1 MKRKSG
7 MKALG
12 LGLIAYAIALL
23 VSLELL
29 KRGIA
34 DDNLRIG
41 VALLPVIPMVAIAWT
56 ILNHLRR
63 MDELQ
68 RIIQLQSIAA
78 ALAGTAIITFGYSF
92 LENIGYPRLSMF
104 VVWPIMAV
112 FWFIAQLFASRRYK

>member
-12 LGLIAYAIALL
+12 LGIIAYAIALL

-29 KRGIA
+29 KRGIT

-41 VALLPVIPMVAIAWT
+41 VALLPVIPMIAIAWT

-78 ALAGTAIITFGYSF
+78 ALAGTAIITFGYGF

-112 FWFIAQLFASRRYK
+112 FWFIAQFFASRRYK

>member
-7 MKALG
+7 MRALG
-12 LGLIAYAIALL
+12 LGIIAYAIALL
-23 VSLELL
+23 VSFELL

-41 VALLPVIPMVAIAWT
+41 VALLPVIPLIAIAWT
-56 ILNHLRR
+56 ILCHLRR

-78 ALAGTAIITFGYSF
+78 ALTGTAIITFGYGF

-104 VVWPIMAV
+104 VVWPIMAALWV
-112 FWFIAQLFASRRYK
+112 IAQLFASRRYK